1 MAVGVLMNFASGS
14 NEAYDRVLERMGL
27 TPGGPTPPGAIY
39 HMAGETGDG
48 GFRVVDLWDSAEAFE
63 KFAQEQIGPLSA
75 AEGFPAPEVTIWEIH
90 NTLSAAPV
98 GAN

>member
-14 NEAYDRVLERMGL
+14 NEAYDRVLEKMGL
-27 TPGGPTPPGAIY
+27 TPGGPTPRGAIY

-48 GFRVVDLWDSAEAFE
+48 GFRVVDIWETAEAFE
-63 KFAQEQIGPLSA
+63 KFAQDQIAPLTA
-75 AEGFPAPEVTIWEIH
+75 AEGFPAPEVTMWQIH

-98 GAN
+98 GAA